1 SNTVS
6 GTAASARLQ
15 LSTQGGSAYIYRT
28 SEGYTPAGVRN
39 SLVIQEFGGGDI
51 VFWTYGG
58 EVARITSGR
67 NFGIGEDSPTAT
79 LGVSGTISATGAIQ
93 VGASALSCSGG
104 IPGALRYNSGSME
117 YCNGTS
123 WTNLSSSTSAG
134 VTTIA
139 SLTDVQLTNTAGRDY
154 LRYDAIGG
162 KWVNISESEVMS
174 TTTMLSNWPDAIV
187 CTSSST
193 SRTLYLDEV
202 GTTYATYEQPRSAAG
217 GTRSYISFNAAG
229 AYNSNQ
235 SQGSS
240 DCVTNAWS
248 ISQLYARG
256 LAFNFIGGIDG
267 DAGSPVEG
275 DRITSGTLAV
285 VANSATSIVSL
296 STNGTTWGY
305 LGNAASYLPTITA
318 NKVSS
323 TNISGSL
330 IQVGYGNGASCDT
343 ARKGAIRYSDTI
355 STIEYCNSTAWVSMG
370 PSATETVSWAVH
382 KNNLDQTVTADQMA
396 LVTWQAERFD
406 TNNSFSGN
414 RFTASVP
421 GKYFVSAAVTCGGST
436 SYCVT
441 YIFKNGA
448 TIMEGRM
455 RSSIAGGNKNSPVSG
470 VVDMAAG
477 DYLEVGVYNGGG
489 TTVSG
494 VATYTFFTG
503 ALLAPQGGG
512 SGGGASLL
520 DDLNDV
526 NTAGA
531 VAGSIIRFDGANWV
545 VSDATSVAST
555 VEGDRITSGTLAVI
569 GNSAT
574 SIVSLTT
581 NGTTWGYLGNAA
593 SFLPTIMSGKV
604 SATNISAS
612 TIQAIGEVISDIG
625 GPGGNFIAS
634 GTSSVSASS
643 NGRINF
649 AVAGDQRLAVTGNGL
664 EVAGYI
670 SLTSIIHMTSGAP
683 AIYMDDLAPDGY
695 GMKRITTNDGSGN
708 FNVHAG
714 GYFDGSL
721 KYAKTGDGYA
731 GMTFNTEGA
740 DGQIALRV
748 APAGT
753 AGNTVSSLRYLV
765 LNSNGGLLW
774 NGVVKAGGSV
784 PITNNSY
791 NLGSAALRWGCL
803 YYNNSSLGTCASD
816 ARLKDK
822 IADLSFGNALDKIAG
837 LRIRSFV
844 YREAPTLQT
853 HGLVAQEVMKVA
865 PELVVRDPSTS
876 MYKVNYS
883 DIQWLAV
890 EALQQLNKKLDSELR
905 AANDNV
911 QILRSEIDDLRR
923 ELREHGQAK
932 KK

>member
-1 SNTVS
+1 MLTRAVGTALLALAAAWGNAQDWGNVAVISDTMGNNSGRLCVGDGSRPSDIGCPTYAPSLSTAGHVSITGNVSANKFIGDGSSLTGMASGDRLTSGTHVVVVNESTGSVSLTTGGSTWGYLSAGWSFLNNLFTNTVSSSLVSATNVSATLVDATRDGTVSGTYGYFRYISGTNIHGTFTGDGSGLTGIASGDRIASGTTPQTQMVAISNTRYISVTQGGANTAWFDPTRGLVALGVSTTGPISGTRGYFSNYVGIGTGTPAAHLTIEENGPTTAAAILVSNTVS

-104 IPGALRYNSGSME
+104 IPGALRYKSGSME

-275 DRITSGTLAV
+275 DRLVSGTLSV
-285 VANSATSIVSL
+285 VANS
-296 STNGTTWGY
+296 G
-305 LGNAASYLPTITA
+305 
-318 NKVSS
+318 
-323 TNISGSL
+323 
-330 IQVGYGNGASCDT
+330 
-343 ARKGAIRYSDTI
+343 
-355 STIEYCNSTAWVSMG
+355 
-370 PSATETVSWAVH
+370 
-382 KNNLDQTVTADQMA
+382 
-396 LVTWQAERFD
+396 
-406 TNNSFSGN
+406 
-414 RFTASVP
+414 
-421 GKYFVSAAVTCGGST
+421 
-436 SYCVT
+436 
-441 YIFKNGA
+441 
-448 TIMEGRM
+448 
-455 RSSIAGGNKNSPVSG
+455 
-470 VVDMAAG
+470 
-477 DYLEVGVYNGGG
+477 
-489 TTVSG
+489 
-494 VATYTFFTG
+494 
-503 ALLAPQGGG
+503 
-512 SGGGASLL
+512 
-520 DDLNDV
+520 
-526 NTAGA
+526 
-531 VAGSIIRFDGANWV
+531 
-545 VSDATSVAST
+545 
-555 VEGDRITSGTLAVI
+555 
-569 GNSAT
+569 T

-670 SLTSIIHMTSGAP
+670 SLTNNIHMTSGAP

-695 GMKRITTNDGSGN
+695 GMKRITANDGSGN
-708 FNVHAG
+708 FNVRAG

-731 GMTFNTEGA
+731 GMTFTTEGA
-740 DGQIALRV
+740 DGQIALSV
-748 APAGT
+748 TPAGT
-753 AGNTVSSLRYLV
+753 VGNTVSSMKYLI
-765 LNSNGGLLW
+765 LNSNGELLL
-774 NGVVKAGGSV
+774 NGVVKAAGSV

-844 YREAPTLQT
+844 YREAPTLET

-865 PELVVRDPSTS
+865 PELVVKDPSTS

-923 ELREHGQAK
+923 ELREHGQANK
-932 KK
+932 K